1 MRIILAAIAS
11 ILLSSCGQ
19 EGAAPGRPPVPVDEA
34 VVEVQDVPIHLKALG
49 TVYARITV
57 RLKPQVQGRI
67 LKTHVKQGQVVR
79 KGELLYTIDPRVYQ
93 ANLEKAQAVLEKDE
107 ALLVFAKQKL
117 ERYSQLK
124 EKEFVSPLTLE
135 ELKSTVDAAK
145 AQILEDKATVE
156 LAKIEREYCDVYSPI
171 NGKISQFQL
180 DVGNLVKA
188 FDDNALTEILQ
199 IQPVEVRFAFP
210 QKDFL
215 EIKKYYTISNLPFT
229 VIDPNHLEMTYHGEV
244 DFLDNKIDLNTGTI
258 LLKGV
263 VENPKE
269 QLWPGAYVWVSV
281 LLKTEKDALVVPE
294 EAVQIGQSGPY
305 VFVIGDD
312 KKVDLRLV
320 TVGPEVEGKQI
331 ILTGVKPGEHVVTNG
346 QINLKPGSSVWI
358 KNEQKKNTP

>member
-1 MRIILAAIAS
+1 MVLNAC
-11 ILLSSCGQ
+11 SSEQ
-19 EGAAPGRPPVPVDEA
+19 APVGRPPVPVDEA
-34 VVEVQDVPIHLKALG
+34 IVTKEDVPIHLKALG

-57 RLKPQVQGRI
+57 RLKPQVQGKI
-67 LKTHVKQGQVVR
+67 LKTHVKQGQVVH

-93 ANLEKAQAVLEKDE
+93 ANLEKAQAFLEKDE

-145 AQILEDKATVE
+145 AQILVDKAAVD

-171 NGKISQFQL
+171 NGKISQFQI

-215 EIKKYYTISNLPFT
+215 AIKKYYTISTLPFT
-229 VIDPNHLEMTYHGEV
+229 VLDPNHPKIKYEGEV
-244 DFLDNKIDLNTGTI
+244 DFLDNKIDTSTGTI

-263 VENPKE
+263 VENLRE

-281 LLKTEKDALVVPE
+281 LLKTEKNALVVPRD
-294 EAVQIGQSGPY
+294 AVQIGQQGPY

-320 TVGPEVEGKQI
+320 TVGDEVDGKQI
-331 ILTGVKPGEHVVTNG
+331 ILTGVSEGEHVVTNG
-346 QINLKPGSSVWI
+346 QINLKPGSTVWI
-358 KNEQKKNTP
+358 KGSHEPI

>member
-1 MRIILAAIAS
+1 MTIIRWLF
-11 ILLSSCGQ
+11 ILVLSACSS
-19 EGAAPGRPPVPVDEA
+19 ESEHPKEKPVPVDEA
-34 VVEVQDVPIHLKALG
+34 IVKAENVPIYLKTLG

-57 RLKPQVQGRI
+57 RLKPQIQGRI

-79 KGELLYTIDPRVYQ
+79 KGELLYSIDPRVYQ
-93 ANLEKAQAVLEKDE
+93 ANLDKAIAILEKDQAE
-107 ALLVFAKQKL
+107 LAFAKQKL

-135 ELKSTVDAAK
+135 ELKSNVDSKK
-145 AQILEDKATVE
+145 AQILGDQADVE
-156 LAKIEREYCDVYSPI
+156 LAKIEREYADVYSPI

-199 IQPVEVRFAFP
+199 IQPVEVRFSFP

-215 EIKKYYTISNLPFT
+215 EIKKYYTISQLPFT
-229 VIDPNHLEMTYHGEV
+229 VLDPNHPGMEYFGVV
-244 DFLDNKIDLNTGTI
+244 DFIDNKIDTATGTI

-263 VENPKE
+263 VENKE
-269 QLWPGAYVWVSV
+269 ELLWPGAYVWVSV
-281 LLKTEKDALVVPE
+281 LLKTEENALVVPS
-294 EAVQIGQSGPY
+294 EAVQIGQQGPY

-320 TVGPEVEGKQI
+320 TVGYEVEGKKI
-331 ILTGVKPGEHVVTNG
+331 ILSGVKEGEHVVTNG
-346 QINLKPGSSVWI
+346 QINLKPGSLVWI
-358 KNEQKKNTP
+358 KKS